1 MIEIVTEV
9 DLFHPPARIWRALTE
24 RALLAKWFADSAPG
38 SDRWVLATAALPG
51 YDGDTEVET
60 VEVRASDRLV
70 VRCREAGRATRLAC
84 DLTPTAHGTRL
95 SVREV
100 LEEGDWDADARAEQH
115 EQAVT
120 GRLPAILDWLA
131 FQNVDLRRAE
141 GGLTAELPVVRLL
154 GDDQRRPGR
163 RRVLLA
169 AGAVTL
175 IAAAAGATVW
185 ATGGEPPPAPAAP
198 VPTTSLVMPSS
209 ATPSARPTTAR
220 PTPSASRRSAS
231 PSPTPSP
238 TPSRTPSPTPS
249 TVVVA
254 PLSATYETVT
264 DRVFGYR
271 GEVVLRNPG
280 PAPRPTWAVTVTLHD
295 GATVGSVSGAEATQD
310 GPVVTFTGAALPGG
324 ESATIRFDVR
334 DPDPSHNAPAACTT
348 ENTPCTPA

>member
-38 SDRWVLATAALPG
+38 SDRWILATATLPG

-60 VEVRASDRLV
+60 VELRAPDRLV

-154 GDDQRRPGR
+154 GDDQRRTGP

-185 ATGGEPPPAPAAP
+185 ATAGEPPAPAAP
-198 VPTTSLVMPSS
+198 TPTTSLVMPSTT
-209 ATPSARPTTAR
+209 APSVRPTTAR

-238 TPSRTPSPTPS
+238 TPSRTPSPRPS
-249 TVVVA
+249 TVVAA

-280 PAPRPTWAVTVTLHD
+280 PAQRPTWTVTVTLHD

-310 GPVVTFTGAALPGG
+310 GPVVTFTGSALPGG

-334 DPDPSHNAPAACTT
+334 DPDPSHNAPAACTA
-348 ENTPCTPA
+348 ENNPCTPA

>member
-38 SDRWVLATAALPG
+38 SDRWILATAALPG
-51 YDGDTEVET
+51 YDSDTEVET
-60 VEVRASDRLV
+60 VEVRAPDRLV
-70 VRCREAGRATRLAC
+70 VRCRETGRATRLAC
-84 DLTPTAHGTRL
+84 DLTSTAHGTRL

-154 GDDQRRPGR
+154 GDDRRRSAR

-169 AGAVTL
+169 TGAVTL
-175 IAAAAGATVW
+175 IAATAGATVW
-185 ATGGEPPPAPAAP
+185 ATAGEPPAPAAP
-198 VPTTSLVMPSS
+198 TPTTSLVMPSS
-209 ATPSARPTTAR
+209 ATPAARPTTAR
-220 PTPSASRRSAS
+220 PTPSASRRSPS

-238 TPSRTPSPTPS
+238 TPSRTASPKPS
-249 TVVVA
+249 TVVA

-264 DRVFGYR
+264 DRIFGYR

-280 PAPRPTWAVTVTLHD
+280 PSPRPGWTVTVTLHD
-295 GATVGSVSGAEATQD
+295 GATVGSVNGAEATQD
-310 GPVVTFTGAALPGG
+310 GAVVTFTGEALPGG
-324 ESATIRFDVR
+324 QSATIRFDVR
-334 DPDPSHNAPAACTT
+334 DPDPSHDAPAACTT
-348 ENTPCTPA
+348 GNTPCTPA

>member
-9 DLFHPPARIWRALTE
+9 DLFHPPARVWRALTE

-38 SDRWVLATAALPG
+38 SERWILATAALPG

-60 VEVRASDRLV
+60 VELRAPDRLV

-154 GDDQRRPGR
+154 GDEPRRPGR
-163 RRVLLA
+163 RRALLA

-175 IAAAAGATVW
+175 VAAAAGAMVW
-185 ATGGEPPPAPAAP
+185 ATGDDPPAPAAP
-198 VPTTSLVMPSS
+198 APTTSLVMPSS

-231 PSPTPSP
+231 PSPTPTP
-238 TPSRTPSPTPS
+238 TPSRTPSATPS
-249 TVVVA
+249 TVVAA
-254 PLSATYETVT
+254 PLTATYETVN

-280 PAPRPTWAVTVTLHD
+280 PAPRPGWTVTVTLHD
-295 GATVGSVSGAEATQD
+295 GATVGSVSGAEATQN
-310 GPVVTFTGAALPGG
+310 GTVVTFTGGALPGG
-324 ESATIRFDVR
+324 QSATIRFDVR
-334 DPDPSHNAPAACTT
+334 DPDPQHDAPAACAA

>member
-38 SDRWVLATAALPG
+38 SDRWILATAALPG

-60 VEVRASDRLV
+60 VELRAPDRLV

-154 GDDQRRPGR
+154 GDDQRRPGP

-185 ATGGEPPPAPAAP
+185 ATAGEPPAPAAP
-198 VPTTSLVMPSS
+198 TPTTSLVMPSS
-209 ATPSARPTTAR
+209 TTAPSVRPTTAR

-238 TPSRTPSPTPS
+238 TPSRTPSPRAS
-249 TVVVA
+249 TVVAA

-280 PAPRPTWAVTVTLHD
+280 PAQRPAWTVTVTLHD

-310 GPVVTFTGAALPGG
+310 GPVVTFTGSALPGG

-334 DPDPSHNAPAACTT
+334 DPDPSHNAPAACAA

>member
-38 SDRWVLATAALPG
+38 SDRWILATAALPG

-60 VEVRASDRLV
+60 VELRAPHRLV

-84 DLTPTAHGTRL
+84 DLTSTAHGTRL

-154 GDDQRRPGR
+154 GDEPRRPGR
-163 RRVLLA
+163 RRALLA

-175 IAAAAGATVW
+175 VAAAAGATVW
-185 ATGGEPPPAPAAP
+185 ATGDDPPAPAAP

-209 ATPSARPTTAR
+209 ATPSKRPTTAR

-238 TPSRTPSPTPS
+238 TPSRTPSATPS
-249 TVVVA
+249 TVAAA
-254 PLSATYETVT
+254 PLTATYETVN

-280 PAPRPTWAVTVTLHD
+280 PAPRPAWTVTVTLHD

-310 GPVVTFTGAALPGG
+310 GTVVTFTGSALSGG

-334 DPDPSHNAPAACTT
+334 DPDPSHDAPAACAT

>member
-38 SDRWVLATAALPG
+38 SDRWILATAALPG

-60 VEVRASDRLV
+60 VELRAPDRLV

-154 GDDQRRPGR
+154 GDDQRRPGP

-185 ATGGEPPPAPAAP
+185 ATAGEPPAPAAP
-198 VPTTSLVMPSS
+198 TPTTSLVMPSS
-209 ATPSARPTTAR
+209 TTAPSVRPTTAR

-238 TPSRTPSPTPS
+238 TPSRTPSPRAS
-249 TVVVA
+249 TVVAA

-280 PAPRPTWAVTVTLHD
+280 PAQRPAWTVTVTLHD

-310 GPVVTFTGAALPGG
+310 GPVVTFTGSALPGG

-334 DPDPSHNAPAACTT
+334 D
-348 ENTPCTPA
+348 

>member
-38 SDRWVLATAALPG
+38 SDRWILATAALPG

-60 VEVRASDRLV
+60 VELRAPDRLV

-154 GDDQRRPGR
+154 GDDQRRPGP

-185 ATGGEPPPAPAAP
+185 ATAGEPPAPAAP
-198 VPTTSLVMPSS
+198 TPTTSLVMPSS
-209 ATPSARPTTAR
+209 TTAPSVRPTTAR

-238 TPSRTPSPTPS
+238 TPSRTPSPRAS
-249 TVVVA
+249 TVVAA

-280 PAPRPTWAVTVTLHD
+280 PAQRPAWTVTVTLHD

-310 GPVVTFTGAALPGG
+310 GPVVTFTGSALPGG

-334 DPDPSHNAPAACTT
+334 DPDPSHNAPAAC
-348 ENTPCTPA
+348 A